1 MLVKQLSVFMENRPG
16 RLYKLT
22 NALGKA
28 GIDFVT
34 LSIADT
40 KDFGIV
46 RFIAR
51 DNERAYEILKKEG
64 FTVGITELIGVE
76 VDDKP
81 NALAEVVALMEE
93 ANMNI
98 EYLYSF
104 VLTNHNS
111 AKILM
116 RVEDTDRAVRLL
128 EGKGIRL
135 PFSTEPTPRRGPGTG
150 TAPAPGTTS
159 SFSTAAASPWVG
171 TPSSAPPGPL
181 IRSSSWCSRTTGSIR
196 RPAGRRT

>member
-16 RLYKLT
+16 RLSKLT
-22 NALGKA
+22 HTLGKE

-51 DNERAYEILKKEG
+51 ENERAYEVLKREG

-81 NALAEVVALMEE
+81 NALAEVVALIEE
-93 ANMNI
+93 ADMNI
-98 EYLYSF
+98 EYLYSS
-104 VLTNHNS
+104 VLTERNT

-116 RVEDTDRAVRLL
+116 RVDDKDTARAVSLL
-128 EGKGIRL
+128 TEKGIRL
-135 PFSTEPTPRRGPGTG
+135 LSEKI
-150 TAPAPGTTS
+150 
-159 SFSTAAASPWVG
+159 
-171 TPSSAPPGPL
+171 L
-181 IRSSSWCSRTTGSIR
+181 
-196 RPAGRRT
+196 

>member
-22 NALGKA
+22 HTLGEE

-51 DNERAYEILKKEG
+51 DNDRAYEVLKKAG

-76 VDDKP
+76 VEDRP
-81 NALAEVVALMEE
+81 NALAKVVQLMEE
-93 ANMNI
+93 SANRPPRI
-98 EYLYSF
+98 SC
-104 VLTNHNS
+104 
-111 AKILM
+111 
-116 RVEDTDRAVRLL
+116 LL
-128 EGKGIRL
+128 SERWDCL
-135 PFSTEPTPRRGPGTG
+135 
-150 TAPAPGTTS
+150 
-159 SFSTAAASPWVG
+159 
-171 TPSSAPPGPL
+171 
-181 IRSSSWCSRTTGSIR
+181 
-196 RPAGRRT
+196 

>member
-16 RLYKLT
+16 RLSKLT
-22 NALGKA
+22 HTLGKE

-51 DNERAYEILKKEG
+51 ENERAYEVLKREG

-76 VDDKP
+76 VDGKP
-81 NALAEVVALMEE
+81 NALAEVVALIEE
-93 ANMNI
+93 ADMNI

-104 VLTNHNS
+104 VLTERNT

-116 RVEDTDRAVRLL
+116 RVDDKDTARAVSLL
-128 EGKGIRL
+128 TEKGIRL
-135 PFSTEPTPRRGPGTG
+135 LSEKI
-150 TAPAPGTTS
+150 
-159 SFSTAAASPWVG
+159 
-171 TPSSAPPGPL
+171 L
-181 IRSSSWCSRTTGSIR
+181 
-196 RPAGRRT
+196 

>member
-16 RLYKLT
+16 RLSKLT
-22 NALGKA
+22 HTLGKE

-51 DNERAYEILKKEG
+51 ENERAYEVLKREG

-81 NALAEVVALMEE
+81 NALAEVVALIEE
-93 ANMNI
+93 ADTNI

-104 VLTNHNS
+104 VLTERNT

-116 RVEDTDRAVRLL
+116 RVDDKDAARAVSLL
-128 EGKGIRL
+128 TEKGIRL
-135 PFSTEPTPRRGPGTG
+135 LSEKI
-150 TAPAPGTTS
+150 
-159 SFSTAAASPWVG
+159 
-171 TPSSAPPGPL
+171 L
-181 IRSSSWCSRTTGSIR
+181 
-196 RPAGRRT
+196 

>member
-1 MLVKQLSVFMENRPG
+1 MLVNQLSVFMENRPG

-22 NALGKA
+22 HALGKE

-51 DNERAYEILKKEG
+51 DNERAYEILKNEG
-64 FTVGITELIGVE
+64 FTVGQTELIGVE
-76 VDDKP
+76 VEDNP
-81 NALAEVVALMEE
+81 NALASVIEILDEK
-93 ANMNI
+93 NINI

-104 VLTNHNS
+104 VLTNHNT

-116 RVEDTDRAVRLL
+116 RVENTEQAVKVL
-128 EGKGIRL
+128 EEKGIKL
-135 PFSTEPTPRRGPGTG
+135 LSEKI
-150 TAPAPGTTS
+150 
-159 SFSTAAASPWVG
+159 
-171 TPSSAPPGPL
+171 L
-181 IRSSSWCSRTTGSIR
+181 
-196 RPAGRRT
+196 

>member
-22 NALGKA
+22 HALGEA

-51 DNERAYEILKKEG
+51 DNERAYDVLKKEG

-81 NALAEVVALMEE
+81 NSLAEVVSLMEE
-93 ANMNI
+93 ADMNI

-116 RVEDTDRAVRLL
+116 RVADTERAVKLL
-128 EGKGIRL
+128 EEKGIKL
-135 PFSTEPTPRRGPGTG
+135 LSEKI
-150 TAPAPGTTS
+150 
-159 SFSTAAASPWVG
+159 
-171 TPSSAPPGPL
+171 L
-181 IRSSSWCSRTTGSIR
+181 
-196 RPAGRRT
+196 

>member
-16 RLYKLT
+16 RLSKLT
-22 NALGKA
+22 HTLGKE
-28 GIDFVT
+28 GIDFAT
-34 LSIADT
+34 LSIADS

-51 DNERAYEILKKEG
+51 ENERAYEVLKREG

-81 NALAEVVALMEE
+81 NALAEVVALIEE
-93 ANMNI
+93 ADMNI

-104 VLTNHNS
+104 VLTERNT

-116 RVEDTDRAVRLL
+116 RVDDKDTARAVSLL
-128 EGKGIRL
+128 TEKGIRL
-135 PFSTEPTPRRGPGTG
+135 LSEKI
-150 TAPAPGTTS
+150 
-159 SFSTAAASPWVG
+159 
-171 TPSSAPPGPL
+171 L
-181 IRSSSWCSRTTGSIR
+181 
-196 RPAGRRT
+196 

>member
-1 MLVKQLSVFMENRPG
+1 MENRPG

-22 NALGKA
+22 NALGKE

-51 DNERAYEILKKEG
+51 DNEKAYEILKQAG
-64 FTVGITELIGVE
+64 FTVGITEPIGVE
-76 VDDKP
+76 VNDRP
-81 NALAEVVALMEE
+81 NALAEVVKLMEE
-93 ANMNI
+93 ADMNI

-116 RVEDTDRAVRLL
+116 RIEDTDRALKLL
-128 EGKGIRL
+128 KEKGIKL
-135 PFSTEPTPRRGPGTG
+135 LSEKI
-150 TAPAPGTTS
+150 
-159 SFSTAAASPWVG
+159 
-171 TPSSAPPGPL
+171 L
-181 IRSSSWCSRTTGSIR
+181 
-196 RPAGRRT
+196 

>member
-1 MLVKQLSVFMENRPG
+1 MENRPG

-22 NALGKA
+22 NALGKE

-51 DNERAYEILKKEG
+51 DNEKAYEILKQAG

-76 VDDKP
+76 VNDRP
-81 NALAEVVALMEE
+81 NALAEVVKLMEE
-93 ANMNI
+93 ADMNI
-98 EYLYSF
+98 EYLHSF

-116 RVEDTDRAVRLL
+116 RIEDTDRALKLL
-128 EGKGIRL
+128 KEKGIKL
-135 PFSTEPTPRRGPGTG
+135 LSEKI
-150 TAPAPGTTS
+150 
-159 SFSTAAASPWVG
+159 
-171 TPSSAPPGPL
+171 L
-181 IRSSSWCSRTTGSIR
+181 
-196 RPAGRRT
+196 

>member
-16 RLYKLT
+16 RLSKLT
-22 NALGKA
+22 HTLGKE

-34 LSIADT
+34 LSLADT

-51 DNERAYEILKKEG
+51 ENERAYEVLKREG

-81 NALAEVVALMEE
+81 NALAEVVALIEE
-93 ANMNI
+93 ADMNI

-104 VLTNHNS
+104 VLTERS
-111 AKILM
+111 TAKILM
-116 RVEDTDRAVRLL
+116 RVNDTERAVALL
-128 EGKGIRL
+128 EKKGIKL
-135 PFSTEPTPRRGPGTG
+135 LSEKI
-150 TAPAPGTTS
+150 
-159 SFSTAAASPWVG
+159 
-171 TPSSAPPGPL
+171 L
-181 IRSSSWCSRTTGSIR
+181 
-196 RPAGRRT
+196 

>member
-22 NALGKA
+22 HALGRE

-40 KDFGIV
+40 KDYGIV

-51 DNERAYEILKKEG
+51 DNDRAYRVLKEAG
-64 FTVGITELIGVE
+64 FTVGPTELIGVE
-76 VDDKP
+76 VSEKP
-81 NALAEVVALMEE
+81 NALAEVIALLEE
-93 ANMNI
+93 ANINI

-116 RVEDTDRAVRLL
+116 RVEKTQEAVDLL
-128 EGKGIRL
+128 
-135 PFSTEPTPRRGPGTG
+135 
-150 TAPAPGTTS
+150 TS
-159 SFSTAAASPWVG
+159 KNIKLLSEKI
-171 TPSSAPPGPL
+171 L
-181 IRSSSWCSRTTGSIR
+181 
-196 RPAGRRT
+196 

>member
-22 NALGKA
+22 HALGQE

-40 KDFGIV
+40 KDYGIV

-51 DNERAYEILKKEG
+51 DNDRAYEILKQAG
-64 FTVGITELIGVE
+64 FTVGQTELIGVE
-76 VDDKP
+76 VEDKP
-81 NALAEVVALMEE
+81 NALAEVIALLEE
-93 ANMNI
+93 ENINI

-116 RVEDTDRAVRLL
+116 RVEDTERAVKLL
-128 EGKGIRL
+128 GERGIKL
-135 PFSTEPTPRRGPGTG
+135 LSETI
-150 TAPAPGTTS
+150 
-159 SFSTAAASPWVG
+159 
-171 TPSSAPPGPL
+171 L
-181 IRSSSWCSRTTGSIR
+181 
-196 RPAGRRT
+196 

>member
-22 NALGKA
+22 HALGKE

-51 DNERAYEILKKEG
+51 DNERAYEILKNEG
-64 FTVGITELIGVE
+64 FTVGQTELIGVE
-76 VDDKP
+76 VEDNP
-81 NALAEVVALMEE
+81 NALASVIEILDEK
-93 ANMNI
+93 NINI

-104 VLTNHNS
+104 VLTNHNT

-116 RVEDTDRAVRLL
+116 RVENTEQAVKVLEEKCIKLL
-128 EGKGIRL
+128 SEKIL
-135 PFSTEPTPRRGPGTG
+135 
-150 TAPAPGTTS
+150 
-159 SFSTAAASPWVG
+159 
-171 TPSSAPPGPL
+171 
-181 IRSSSWCSRTTGSIR
+181 
-196 RPAGRRT
+196 

>member
-1 MLVKQLSVFMENRPG
+1 MLVKHLSVFMENRPG

-22 NALGKA
+22 HALGQE

-40 KDFGIV
+40 KDYGIV

-51 DNERAYEILKKEG
+51 DNDRAYEILKQAG
-64 FTVGITELIGVE
+64 FTVEQTELIGVE
-76 VDDKP
+76 VEDKP
-81 NALAEVVALMEE
+81 NALAEVIALLEE
-93 ANMNI
+93 ENINI

-116 RVEDTDRAVRLL
+116 RVEDTERAVKLL
-128 EGKGIRL
+128 GERGIKL
-135 PFSTEPTPRRGPGTG
+135 LSEKI
-150 TAPAPGTTS
+150 
-159 SFSTAAASPWVG
+159 
-171 TPSSAPPGPL
+171 L
-181 IRSSSWCSRTTGSIR
+181 
-196 RPAGRRT
+196 

>member
-1 MLVKQLSVFMENRPG
+1 MFVKQLSVFMENRPG

-22 NALGKA
+22 HALGKE

-51 DNERAYEILKKEG
+51 DNERAYEILKQAG
-64 FTVGITELIGVE
+64 FTVGQTELIGVE
-76 VDDKP
+76 VEDKP
-81 NALAEVVALMEE
+81 NALAEVVALME
-93 ANMNI
+93 AADMNI

-104 VLTNHNS
+104 VLTNHNT

-116 RVEDTDRAVRLL
+116 RVEEAERAVELL
-128 EGKGIRL
+128 KAKGIKL
-135 PFSTEPTPRRGPGTG
+135 LSEKI
-150 TAPAPGTTS
+150 
-159 SFSTAAASPWVG
+159 
-171 TPSSAPPGPL
+171 L
-181 IRSSSWCSRTTGSIR
+181 
-196 RPAGRRT
+196 

>member
-16 RLYKLT
+16 RLSKLT
-22 NALGKA
+22 HTLGKE

-51 DNERAYEILKKEG
+51 ENERAYEVLKREG

-81 NALAEVVALMEE
+81 NALAEVVALIEE
-93 ANMNI
+93 ADMNI

-104 VLTNHNS
+104 VLTERNT

-116 RVEDTDRAVRLL
+116 RVDDKDTGRAVSLL
-128 EGKGIRL
+128 TEKGIRL
-135 PFSTEPTPRRGPGTG
+135 QSEKI
-150 TAPAPGTTS
+150 
-159 SFSTAAASPWVG
+159 
-171 TPSSAPPGPL
+171 L
-181 IRSSSWCSRTTGSIR
+181 
-196 RPAGRRT
+196 

>member
-22 NALGKA
+22 HALGRE

-40 KDFGIV
+40 KDYGIV

-51 DNERAYEILKKEG
+51 DNDRAYRVLKEAG
-64 FTVGITELIGVE
+64 FTVGQTELIGVE
-76 VDDKP
+76 VSDKP
-81 NALAEVVALMEE
+81 NALAEVIALLEE
-93 ANMNI
+93 ANINI

-116 RVEDTDRAVRLL
+116 RVEKTQEAVDLL
-128 EGKGIRL
+128 
-135 PFSTEPTPRRGPGTG
+135 
-150 TAPAPGTTS
+150 TS
-159 SFSTAAASPWVG
+159 KNIKLLSEKI
-171 TPSSAPPGPL
+171 L
-181 IRSSSWCSRTTGSIR
+181 
-196 RPAGRRT
+196 

>member
-1 MLVKQLSVFMENRPG
+1 MENRPG

-22 NALGKA
+22 HALGQE

-40 KDFGIV
+40 KDYGIV

-51 DNERAYEILKKEG
+51 DNDRAYEILKQAG
-64 FTVGITELIGVE
+64 FTVGQTELIGVE
-76 VDDKP
+76 VEDKP
-81 NALAEVVALMEE
+81 NALAEVIALLEE
-93 ANMNI
+93 ENINI

-116 RVEDTDRAVRLL
+116 RVEDTERAVKLL
-128 EGKGIRL
+128 GERGIKL
-135 PFSTEPTPRRGPGTG
+135 LSEKI
-150 TAPAPGTTS
+150 
-159 SFSTAAASPWVG
+159 
-171 TPSSAPPGPL
+171 L
-181 IRSSSWCSRTTGSIR
+181 
-196 RPAGRRT
+196 